1 MKRDRHSVVLVSS
14 LAQAVAAPRGHRSLG
29 DGDNLALGAGR
40 RSGSLHDRTNIN
52 SRGWNN
58 STKTSPT
65 MKRRTQDNKE
75 NSKLP
80 GLRKFQ
86 HVQSKLTAPVFA
98 QRRLKHADGADKAE
112 TAPGGGHL
120 APFSDLHPPIP
131 QANNLGSADGPQGPG
146 KSVPFDHF
154 VTKRCRG
161 QQLLDAHRDIGFISP
176 RPHVHIDDRAP
187 EQKQAEVL
195 TNLPVVSP
203 LARASPHPSVSALY
217 QYAQEV
223 RTPLSS
229 AVNASS
235 SCKEALSV
243 GNANMS
249 RGSKAAAHELDQAR
263 SEDLTDSFGT
273 WLASMSM
280 QPEALPPV
288 ALERMHALWRKAK
301 EAVQLQALVEQFQ
314 NIELEQ
320 NVTETFELY
329 GTSQFPTNNCLEG
342 GEATL
347 QQQLLD
353 AEEHLVCLTQLQTS
367 PGDSQAPLGAEA
379 PSSDDPGATY
389 LEAEVGT
396 VVAAASPVAQSFGQ
410 ACSRVCSTGSVAIS
424 AQASDRAWE
433 CSGTP
438 TAAQFMEGG
447 AMGMELDII
456 PSNASGLKHADDG
469 SFQDPPGPQI
479 QPCYSSTSA
488 ALVTARTEL
497 ESPYSCARFTG
508 VAPCGPAETPGLSV
522 ISRAPEAVP
531 FATWVAGVDGAACPV
546 ESPTVRL
553 TPMVEDSASVAT
565 PEGTMLSPGGMP
577 SPQAV
582 DSGLIAPQSHQQSAG
597 LSFVSRMPQPV
608 AFAMWATH
616 GKLDQTPGAAS
627 DCYGPRSDCAGSP
640 QQSAGLSVIS
650 SIPQAMAFDVWES
663 VQRAHLTRSA
673 GGNMHSSPSPY
684 TSISPLS
691 SVGPETVSK
700 PELAGS
706 WHISAASTPFMGL
719 GTNVERTSP
728 ATHVRCNPLFEID
741 SPASSISVLPER
753 ADALGGL
760 APTPSPARMVSPP
773 SLASTPLSAFSQGLH
788 SNLTSP
794 VGECSPVLF
803 NGKAFAAADLSASTV
818 ATPGACVVTVIDT
831 SSNTNV
837 GEPEPAAEAVFAEKL
852 SESVDDMGSRD
863 ESPVQAEASLPGA
876 ANAADGD
883 LSLSP
888 SGDDVPFPE
897 VYAMPEAAVPAAA
910 LVEGCRADYLSS
922 KDVLSPAAENVI
934 TTKFAASPVADFHV
948 RESSCMETHL
958 AIQSA
963 NLAGVDTEAVDLQQ
977 VPSEE
982 ITQGVPAVVLSR
994 VPSWDQGSPEPGVA
1008 VQEPPSG
1015 CCNTARQNGSAK
1027 VQLLG
1032 EGASQSYPNT
1042 PSAAW
1047 SPSQTTSVYATP
1059 LEAFATP
1066 TSFASLCSAI
1076 CLTAMRMR
1084 GGPAMASGRGPVSG
1098 NRTPSNFTFG
1108 LSHVQ
1113 PDGCGS
1119 HMDAPTPTLGP
1130 AIPVAADGVSKSN
1143 PGLPLGVGFHAN
1155 AGFGSPLPLM
1165 QLSPV
1170 QMRVLDHLAG
1180 EIFAALS
1187 PANKP
1192 AVAKDQGSSPLRP
1205 KAAQEQ
1211 SLTGDEGRPS
1221 SDATAVAFSLAQ
1233 LLADLRSPLPAPG
1246 HQRTRL
1252 ASSARETATA
1262 SIVDVAPVAKI
1273 ELGDFEVTSP
1283 STTAS
1288 NAQAGVSAADSVHAP
1303 SASPMPNFA
1312 RLMAFLNAA
1321 SHTAT
1326 APVGVGRPS
1335 GVQGQPKPALAPVDN
1350 EVDGANATAPYF
1362 NFTHLLA
1369 QLYSP
1374 LSNPDAARPEDAAS
1388 GTGYIDSPITAHGG
1402 HDSPASSEA
1411 ASFGFSTAA
1420 KQMASR
1426 ITPSTTPGGVSF
1438 VRWAHDAGPP
1448 SFRLD
1453 NDAPRG
1459 RAARTPSTPVS
1470 FSFGAPFGQMPT
1482 NEDVTPV
1489 VGNGHPKDMHAGQGP
1504 SPTKLQLHPLPTAAG
1519 GEQVQPPCAAA
1530 QPQGGR
1536 QATNE
1541 SFSFHAVAANSEVPN
1556 GNTVSS
1562 PAFSFGPQS
1571 GDLLGCAA
1579 TSTAAFGLNAEQD
1592 RSPVGIGEVE
1602 AAQSAVRCSLRG
1614 VAGSLAR
1621 QGSWSPAPS
1630 LGIWGSKTRGS
1641 DVSASPLNTSQTP
1654 SARGFTFNHVV
1665 ASLMTTPI
1673 WPGPGTTAAE
1683 LAAERRETGFV
1694 SDLSAAFQ
1702 QFALA
1707 VSPTLF
1713 GMATN
1718 GDPQEAPGVDSL
1730 DLRQDNVTPSTC
1742 DGTKNAGQGA
1752 GVECLQEDVYA
1763 PAAAFLWATLLGN
1776 LQSPVPAAI
1785 HARQQNPG
1793 PKLPP
1798 TASSKGTLP
1807 ANTDVTDVSEP
1818 SSTGSISGPAAVA
1831 EASAAPPPYEDLP
1844 DLIARGLCLSA
1855 STTVQPLDDGLITA
1869 EPDSCSVLGEDSTP
1883 SGCSTQVLDCLFH
1896 PAHKL
1901 IPAATPGTLDD
1912 SPVVTLQSPTGQV
1925 VIKSV
1930 SDSNRGSSDT
1940 LYAAPTAE
1948 TTCTTGPAPTSPT
1961 RDPQA
1966 IDRNAAVNVDGNS
1979 SHNSPVFSFHVASE
1993 GSARSVDSA
2002 QAFLPL
2008 TVTTKSAEPCS
2019 DSIIVNDAG
2028 ASTPGVWSPVVGRSE
2043 DDIAGQQGP
2052 PTGSVSPQHEQSTAS
2067 IVDAMPRVLSSAGA
2081 ISTTTESQQHIGAAV
2096 PSDAIELTKDNSTAG
2111 SSHIASLPLP
2121 LSVTCKRQD
2130 VHEVPVSPL
2139 TFSYLSSGTPPSTPP
2154 TAELASLGK
2163 AGSVVGQPRAS
2174 PRASTGSSSHFWA
2187 PSPSGPSAASGERVT
2202 LEASNR
2208 RIRTNADLLL
2218 DFQGSPAHVAP
2229 TVPIASVTGA
2239 VTPRIKGVPFAWH
2252 GAHAPLHVSPLRKS
2266 WDAAIHSNIQPLTH
2280 VTAAMQNVS
2289 ASAVFPVAPGAVFKP
2304 SSKPKDSSAAGCG
2317 ISATRATVINPS
2329 DGQRFATACVAA
2341 GRNSAGMAQA
2351 GLRPRTIQPGQGPPL
2366 QQLVATGIEQALASA
2381 TAAVVQHSSGLP
2393 LSHRLGLWP
2402 AAAWGIP
2409 CNPPADVATL
2419 LPSAV
2424 VSDPAKAPQGL
2435 QREGVMQAKAGVRS
2449 PTKQAAAPG
2458 RAVVTSRDVQTT
2470 PGLIKMYRDNELKET
2485 AAQPSQALVDKPVQ
2499 LPCDRRTGQ
2508 VPVGT
2513 GSVAINRKPVY
2524 RSRIPMPG
2532 GATRASAATK
2542 VTNQVSCASTAAS
2555 SDGEE
2560 SNPGMSRTP
2569 PERLVRRRR
2578 LLSCS
2583 AAAGG
2588 PQRVLV
2594 KRGTQR
2600 ASVQDAADIA
2610 MGLGEEEVRRRAR
2623 VLGMRISPYLRTKP
2637 SKVRPPEAPKP
2648 SKG

>member
-1 MKRDRHSVVLVSS
+1 MKRDRHSVVLASS

-29 DGDNLALGAGR
+29 DGENLALGAGR

-65 MKRRTQDNKE
+65 LKRRIQENKE

-80 GLRKFQ
+80 GIRKFQ

-98 QRRLKHADGADKAE
+98 QRRLKHADGTDKAE
-112 TAPGGGHL
+112 TAPGGGPL
-120 APFSDLHPPIP
+120 APFSDVPRPTP
-131 QANNLGSADGPQGPG
+131 QADDPGNADEPQGPV

-161 QQLLDAHRDIGFISP
+161 QQAFDAHCDIDFNSP
-176 RPHVHIDDRAP
+176 RSHVHVDDRVPAL
-187 EQKQAEVL
+187 KQAEMS

-229 AVNASS
+229 AADAPS
-235 SCKEALSV
+235 SCDRSV
-243 GNANMS
+243 DNDNMS
-249 RGSKAAAHELDQAR
+249 RGSKGAAHRVDQAR

-288 ALERMHALWRKAK
+288 ALGKMHALWMKAK
-301 EAVQLQALVEQFQ
+301 EAVQLQVLVEQLQ
-314 NIELEQ
+314 NVELEQ
-320 NVTETFELY
+320 NVTENFELY
-329 GTSQFPTNNCLEG
+329 GTSQIPANNCLEG
-342 GEATL
+342 GEANL
-347 QQQLLD
+347 QQHLLD
-353 AEEHLVCLTQLQTS
+353 AQEHLVCLTQVQTS
-367 PGDSQAPLGAEA
+367 PGNSQAPLGDEA

-396 VVAAASPVAQSFGQ
+396 LVAAASPVAESSGQ
-410 ACSRVCSTGSVAIS
+410 ACSLVCSTGSVVIS

-433 CSGTP
+433 CCETP
-438 TAAQFMEGG
+438 TAARFMEGG
-447 AMGMELDII
+447 AMGMQLDFN
-456 PSNASGLKHADDG
+456 PSDASGLKHADYG
-469 SFQDPPGPQI
+469 SFQDLPGSQI
-479 QPCYSSTSA
+479 QPCCSSASA
-488 ALVTARTEL
+488 ALATTRTEL
-497 ESPYSCARFTG
+497 ESPYSCARFAI

-531 FATWVAGVDGAACPV
+531 FATWAAGVDGAACPV
-546 ESPTVRL
+546 ESPSVRL
-553 TPMVEDSASVAT
+553 NPMEVDSASVAT
-565 PEGTMLSPGGMP
+565 PEGTMPSPGVMP
-577 SPQAV
+577 SPHEV

-597 LSFVSRMPQPV
+597 LSFASRMPQPV

-616 GKLDQTPGAAS
+616 RKLDQTPGAAS

-650 SIPQAMAFDVWES
+650 SIPQAVAFDVWES
-663 VQRAHLTRSA
+663 VRRAHLTRSA
-673 GGNMHSSPSPY
+673 GGNMQSTPSPY
-684 TSISPLS
+684 RSMSPLS

-700 PELAGS
+700 PEPAGS
-706 WHISAASTPFMGL
+706 WNNSAASTPFMGL
-719 GTNVERTSP
+719 GTNVERASP
-728 ATHVRCNPLFEID
+728 ATHVLCNPLFEID

-803 NGKAFAAADLSASTV
+803 NGKALAAADSSASAVT
-818 ATPGACVVTVIDT
+818 TPGSCVVTVIDT
-831 SSNTNV
+831 SSNTNI
-837 GEPEPAAEAVFAEKL
+837 GEPEPAAEAVCAEKL
-852 SESVDDMGSRD
+852 SGSVDDVGSRD
-863 ESPVQAEASLPGA
+863 ESPLQAEMSFPGA
-876 ANAADGD
+876 ATNTADGD
-883 LSLSP
+883 PSISP
-888 SGDDVPFPE
+888 SSDDVPRPE
-897 VYAMPEAAVPAAA
+897 SYAMPEAEVPAAA
-910 LVEGCRADYLSS
+910 LVESCRADCLSP

-948 RESSCMETHL
+948 RESTCMETHL
-958 AIQSA
+958 AVRSA
-963 NLAGVDTEAVDLQQ
+963 KLAVVDTEAVDLQQ
-977 VPSEE
+977 GPSVE

-994 VPSWDQGSPEPGVA
+994 VASWDQGSPEPGSA
-1008 VQEPPSG
+1008 VQEPPTGS
-1015 CCNTARQNGSAK
+1015 CSTTRQNGPAK
-1027 VQLLG
+1027 VLQLLG
-1032 EGASQSYPNT
+1032 EGTSQSYPNT

-1084 GGPAMASGRGPVSG
+1084 GGPAMASGRGPTSG
-1098 NRTPSNFTFG
+1098 NGTPSNFTFG

-1113 PDGCGS
+1113 PDGCGV

-1130 AIPVAADGVSKSN
+1130 AIPVAADGVNKSN
-1143 PGLPLGVGFHAN
+1143 PSLPFGLGFHAN

-1180 EIFAALS
+1180 HVIAALS
-1187 PANKP
+1187 PANKHGAP
-1192 AVAKDQGSSPLRP
+1192 KDLGSSPVRP
-1205 KAAQEQ
+1205 RTAQEQ

-1221 SDATAVAFSLAQ
+1221 SDAAAAAFSLAQ
-1233 LLADLRSPLPAPG
+1233 LLADLRSPLPVPG

-1252 ASSARETATA
+1252 VSTAREETPTA
-1262 SIVDVAPVAKI
+1262 SAVEIAPVAKI
-1273 ELGDFEVTSP
+1273 ELGDLEVTSP
-1283 STTAS
+1283 RTMVS

-1335 GVQGQPKPALAPVDN
+1335 GGQGQLKPALVPLDN
-1350 EVDGANATAPYF
+1350 EVGGANATTPDF

-1369 QLYSP
+1369 QLCSP
-1374 LSNPDAARPEDAAS
+1374 LSNPHAARPDDVAS
-1388 GTGYIDSPITAHGG
+1388 GAGYVDSPITAHGG

-1426 ITPSTTPGGVSF
+1426 ITPSTTPGGLSF

-1453 NDAPRG
+1453 NDAPRARG

-1470 FSFGAPFGQMPT
+1470 FSFGAPFGPMPT

-1489 VGNGHPKDMHAGQGP
+1489 VGNGRPKDMRAAHGP
-1504 SPTKLQLHPLPTAAG
+1504 SPTKLHLHPVPTVTG
-1519 GEQVQPPCAAA
+1519 GGQVQSPCAAA
-1530 QPQGGR
+1530 QPEVGR

-1541 SFSFHAVAANSEVPN
+1541 SFSFHAVAANPEVSN
-1556 GNTVSS
+1556 GNTVASS
-1562 PAFSFGPQS
+1562 AFSFGSQS

-1579 TSTAAFGLNAEQD
+1579 TSMAAFGIVQD
-1592 RSPVGIGEVE
+1592 RSLVGCGELD

-1621 QGSWSPAPS
+1621 QSSWNPAPS
-1630 LGIWGSKTRGS
+1630 LGNWGSKPRGS
-1641 DVSASPLNTSQTP
+1641 DASASPLSTP

-1665 ASLMTTPI
+1665 ASLMATPI
-1673 WPGPGTTAAE
+1673 WPGAGTTAAE
-1683 LAAERRETGFV
+1683 LAAERPEASLV

-1702 QFALA
+1702 QFAVA

-1713 GMATN
+1713 GLATN
-1718 GDPQEAPGVDSL
+1718 GDPQDAPGVDS
-1730 DLRQDNVTPSTC
+1730 QDVCYANVTHNTC
-1742 DGTKNAGQGA
+1742 DGSEGAVQGA
-1752 GVECLQEDVYA
+1752 GAASLQEDAYA

-1785 HARQQNPG
+1785 QARHQHPG
-1793 PKLPP
+1793 PKPPP
-1798 TASSKGTLP
+1798 TATSEGTLP
-1807 ANTDVTDVSEP
+1807 AKADVLEP
-1818 SSTGSISGPAAVA
+1818 SSTGFISGSAAVA
-1831 EASAAPPPYEDLP
+1831 EAATAPPPYEDLP

-1855 STTVQPLDDGLITA
+1855 STTVQPLDEGLITA
-1869 EPDSCSVLGEDSTP
+1869 EPDSCSVLGKDSTP
-1883 SGCSTQVLDCLFH
+1883 SGCSTIDCLFH
-1896 PAHKL
+1896 PVHKL

-1940 LYAAPTAE
+1940 LYAAPTAK

-1966 IDRNAAVNVDGNS
+1966 IDRTAAANVDGNS

-2008 TVTTKSAEPCS
+2008 IVTTKSAEACS
-2019 DSIIVNDAG
+2019 GSIIVGDAG
-2028 ASTPGVWSPVVGRSE
+2028 ASTPGATSHVVGRCE
-2043 DDIAGQQGP
+2043 DDIDGQQGSP
-2052 PTGSVSPQHEQSTAS
+2052 AGSVSPEDEESTAS
-2067 IVDAMPRVLSSAGA
+2067 MVDAMPRVLSSAGA
-2081 ISTTTESQQHIGAAV
+2081 ISMTTESRQDMAAV
-2096 PSDAIELTKDNSTAG
+2096 AAVSPSGAIELSKDHSTAG
-2111 SSHIASLPLP
+2111 SSHIPSVPVP
-2121 LSVTCKRQD
+2121 SPVTCKRQD
-2130 VHEVPVSPL
+2130 VLEGLVSPL

-2154 TAELASLGK
+2154 TAELASSGK
-2163 AGSVVGQPRAS
+2163 GGSVAGQPRAS

-2266 WDAAIHSNIQPLTH
+2266 WDAALNSNIQPLTH
-2280 VTAAMQNVS
+2280 VTAAMQNAS
-2289 ASAVFPVAPGAVFKP
+2289 ASAVFPVAPGDVLKL
-2304 SSKPKDSSAAGCG
+2304 SSKPKDSSVAGCG
-2317 ISATRATVINPS
+2317 ILATRATATNPNDS
-2329 DGQRFATACVAA
+2329 QTFATASVAV
-2341 GRNSAGMAQA
+2341 GRNSGGMAQA

-2409 CNPPADVATL
+2409 CNPPADAVTL
-2419 LPSAV
+2419 LPSAL
-2424 VSDPAKAPQGL
+2424 VSDPSAKAAQGL
-2435 QREGVMQAKAGVRS
+2435 QHEGVMQANAGARS
-2449 PTKQAAAPG
+2449 PTKQGAPPG
-2458 RAVVTSRDVQTT
+2458 KPVVTSRDVQTT
-2470 PGLIKMYRDNELKET
+2470 PGLIKMHRDYEHKET
-2485 AAQPSQALVDKPVQ
+2485 AAQPLQALVDKSVP
-2499 LPCDRRTGQ
+2499 LPCDRRIGQ
-2508 VPVGT
+2508 VSVGT
-2513 GSVAINRKPVY
+2513 GSVAVNRKPAY

-2542 VTNQVSCASTAAS
+2542 VTTQVSCASTAAS

-2569 PERLVRRRR
+2569 PERLLRRRR

-2637 SKVRPPEAPKP
+2637 SKVRPLEAPKP